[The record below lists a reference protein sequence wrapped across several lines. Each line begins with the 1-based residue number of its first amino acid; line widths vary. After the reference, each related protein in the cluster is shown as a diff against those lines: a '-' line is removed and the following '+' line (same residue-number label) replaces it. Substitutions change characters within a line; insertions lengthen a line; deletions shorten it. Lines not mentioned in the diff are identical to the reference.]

1 VLVARPSSDQLYADV
16 PEYGSL
22 ARFRAERKLRGL
34 RVDDDVWWYVSF
46 GSGERT
52 LVFLHGMAGAYDIWW
67 QQLESFADRFR
78 VVSFTYPAT
87 PTLAGLRRGI
97 MAVLDAEEVGR
108 FSVVGSSLGGYLAQ
122 YMVSADDGRIDRAV
136 FGNTFPPN
144 DLIEAR
150 NGRTAAIGRLL
161 PERVVMYGFRRNV
174 VTSVIPASGGSAL
187 LRAYLFEQS
196 YGQMSK
202 AQFLARYRC
211 VVDPFD
217 PRELSIPHLI
227 IESDNDP
234 LVSRD
239 LREMLRRT
247 YPNATAHTFHDAGHF
262 TYLNEPGPYTDV
274 LRSFLEG
281 R

>member
-1 VLVARPSSDQLYADV
+1 VAHPPSDQLYADV
-16 PEYGSL
+16 PVYGSL

-34 RVDDDVWWYVSF
+34 RVDNDVWRYVSF
-46 GSGERT
+46 GSGDRA
-52 LVFLHGMAGAYDIWW
+52 LVFLHGMAGAYDVWW
-67 QQLESFADRFR
+67 QQLEAFADRFR
-78 VVSFTYPAT
+78 VLSFTYPAV

-97 MAVLDAEEVGR
+97 MGVLNAEEVGH

-122 YMVSADDGRIDRAV
+122 YLVSVDDGRIDRAV

-144 DLIEAR
+144 GLIEAR

-174 VTSVIPASGGSAL
+174 ATSVIPAAGGSAL
-187 LRAYLFEQS
+187 VRAYLFEQS

-217 PRELSIPHLI
+217 PVEPSVPHLI

-234 LVSRD
+234 LVSRE

-247 YPNATAHTFHDAGHF
+247 YPEAAVHTFHHTGHF
-262 TYLNEPGPYTDV
+262 TYLNASNEYTGV
-274 LRSFLEG
+274 LARFLEG